1 MSDADENLAELAKH
15 LPKIRIPTKNDKVFK
30 DESVFSFDTADSDT
44 GLYVCLNTFLGFG
57 RDDVQYHF
65 QRTNNA
71 VYLHIKRDRL
81 EVEKPQTDGPE
92 RKVTKLAIGIEGGFE
107 ADTKYVENIEYSIV
121 LLPGFKA
128 IPYPSPKLPQEV
140 VKSVEAIIEADSATK
155 MAEMEAMNQTWDGE
169 FRVVSKHA
177 ANLLQLDNGK
187 KIPPSGW
194 KCEKCD
200 LDSNLW
206 LNLTDGAILCGRK
219 FYDGTGGNEHALHHY
234 RETSYPLAVKLGTI
248 TKEGKGDV
256 YSYEE
261 DDMVD
266 DPYLIR
272 HLAHFGIN
280 IQSLE
285 KTDKSMAELEVD
297 LNQRYGEWAALQES
311 NVHLS
316 PVYGPGL
323 TGINNMGNSCYL
335 NSVVQLLFSVP
346 DFIDKYY
353 GTSEWR
359 NSVFINSPSDP
370 SLDFSVQMTKLAAG
384 LLSGKYS
391 QQPTSGPEKK
401 IVPPI
406 SPHMF
411 KNIVGKGHPEF
422 STKNQQDAYEFL
434 LHLLQI
440 VQRSS
445 RGSTDPTECF
455 KLRLEDKI
463 ECGSSG
469 KVKYTYRTEYSISLF
484 IPQSA
489 AVNQEE
495 VEAFEAK
502 KASGL
507 KVEIGDVVRPHIPLS
522 SCLEAAFQ
530 QKERIEQF
538 YSSAISDKTFALR
551 TTRIATFPDYLLIHL
566 KKFMLREDW
575 TQMKLDVSV
584 GMPEVLDL
592 SNLRGLGQQPGEE
605 LLPELNA
612 PVPEPQ
618 LDQAILN
625 VLIEQ
630 GFPLE
635 AAKKAV
641 YFTKGAGIEQA
652 SNWAMEHITDPD
664 FSDPFV
670 PPGTES
676 APKPEVTI
684 DPESIAMLAS
694 MGFTEAQATK
704 ALKATNNNLER
715 AADWIFCHA
724 DELDQEVQPMDTSSN
739 DSPPVTSEKFR
750 DGNPVYRLMGF
761 ITHMGPSSS
770 VGHYV
775 CHILKSGSW
784 TIFNDEKVASSE
796 NPPKNLGYLY
806 LYRRVSEDDS

>member
-30 DESVFSFDTADSDT
+30 DESVFSFDTA
-44 GLYVCLNTFLGFG
+44 
-57 RDDVQYHF
+57 
-65 QRTNNA
+65 
-71 VYLHIKRDRL
+71 
-81 EVEKPQTDGPE
+81 
-92 RKVTKLAIGIEGGFE
+92 
-107 ADTKYVENIEYSIV
+107 
-121 LLPGFKA
+121 
-128 IPYPSPKLPQEV
+128 
-140 VKSVEAIIEADSATK
+140 
-155 MAEMEAMNQTWDGE
+155 
-169 FRVVSKHA
+169 
-177 ANLLQLDNGK
+177 
-187 KIPPSGW
+187 
-194 KCEKCD
+194 
-200 LDSNLW
+200 
-206 LNLTDGAILCGRK
+206 
-219 FYDGTGGNEHALHHY
+219 
-234 RETSYPLAVKLGTI
+234 
-248 TKEGKGDV
+248 
-256 YSYEE
+256 
-261 DDMVD
+261 
-266 DPYLIR
+266 
-272 HLAHFGIN
+272 
-280 IQSLE
+280 
-285 KTDKSMAELEVD
+285 
-297 LNQRYGEWAALQES
+297 
-311 NVHLS
+311 
-316 PVYGPGL
+316 
-323 TGINNMGNSCYL
+323 
-335 NSVVQLLFSVP
+335 
-346 DFIDKYY
+346 
-353 GTSEWR
+353 
-359 NSVFINSPSDP
+359 
-370 SLDFSVQMTKLAAG
+370 
-384 LLSGKYS
+384 
-391 QQPTSGPEKK
+391 
-401 IVPPI
+401 
-406 SPHMF
+406 
-411 KNIVGKGHPEF
+411 
-422 STKNQQDAYEFL
+422 
-434 LHLLQI
+434 
-440 VQRSS
+440 RSS

-507 KVEIGDVVRPHIPLS
+507 KVEI
-522 SCLEAAFQ
+522 
-530 QKERIEQF
+530 
-538 YSSAISDKTFALR
+538 
-551 TTRIATFPDYLLIHL
+551 
-566 KKFMLREDW
+566 
-575 TQMKLDVSV
+575 
-584 GMPEVLDL
+584 
-592 SNLRGLGQQPGEE
+592 GQQPGEE

-750 DGNPVYRLMGF
+750 DGNPVQCRLF
-761 ITHMGPSSS
+761 
-770 VGHYV
+770 VR
-775 CHILKSGSW
+775 
-784 TIFNDEKVASSE
+784 NEKEKRLVLSARS
-796 NPPKNLGYLY
+796 
-806 LYRRVSEDDS
+806 DSAKRFSACAVFS